1 MRITAKVKER
11 GHIKSR
17 HEREVSRVSADNT
30 QSALNALIAIAPK
43 MLGKSVTPTE
53 SEVKKATKLH
63 SVTRHPKRRA
73 LTMTSALSAKR
84 TGILP
89 KVIQITCSDN
99 CVILSSEIYS
109 VAIKVMPEVHE
120 DKMKSS

>member
-1 MRITAKVKER
+1 MRITEKVKER

-43 MLGKSVTPTE
+43 ILGKRVTPTE

-63 SVTRHPKRRA
+63 SVTRPPKRRA
-73 LTMTSALSAKR
+73 LTMTSALNAKR

-89 KVIQITCSDN
+89 KVIQTTCSDN
-99 CVILSSEIYS
+99 CVILSALNLIG
-109 VAIKVMPEVHE
+109 VL
-120 DKMKSS
+120 